1 MTKEEF
7 IKNCQSLG
15 YCTKKDAE
23 KYCEGKDELTD
34 DDFIEVYR
42 SVNNYHIGK
51 GQGCVLGEHGYSSKR
66 FFGDGG
72 SEGNR

>member
-7 IKNCQSLG
+7 IKSCQSLG
-15 YCTKKDAE
+15 YCTKKEAE

-34 DDFIEVYR
+34 DDFIEVHGSFKVYLIGR
-42 SVNNYHIGK
+42 SGRVIVEN
-51 GQGCVLGEHGYSSKR
+51 GYTTKR
-66 FFGDGG
+66 YLCDGG